1 VGQALDDGQA
11 TDETGDHGLADPS
24 QGKAN
29 HGDTELDAIDNFVE
43 MLVETL
49 HNAGA
54 DTSGV
59 NELLDACI
67 AHTHEGEFG
76 GGEERIGCYQEEDQ
90 EDPEQHI
97 GDH

>member
-1 VGQALDDGQA
+1 MRTMGPDD
-11 TDETGDHGLADPS
+11 
-24 QGKAN
+24 
-29 HGDTELDAIDNFVE
+29 FVE

-49 HNAGA
+49 DNASA

-59 NELLDACI
+59 NELLNAGIPHAD
-67 AHTHEGEFG
+67 ERKFS

-90 EDPEQHI
+90 EDPKQHI